1 MKPWIH
7 KYLPKTPSEI
17 VGQDDGIKQL
27 RKFILDYRSQKKKAL
42 ILYGP
47 PGTGKTSSVYAVA
60 DELGLEVMEVNAS
73 DTRNKA
79 GVQGIIGTAST
90 QRSLFAK
97 GKVILVDEIDG
108 LSGTGDRGGLQALIS
123 AVAKTSYPMVLT
135 SQDPYDRKFSKLRSK
150 CSMAMFDRLSYTDIF
165 ERLAQICRK
174 EKIEFDGMA
183 LKSLARRSGGDM
195 RAAIN
200 DLQTLGGRGSFDK
213 ADLEE
218 LFEREQAGTIK
229 DALLKIFK
237 TTDPQVALSSLDN
250 VNLDY
255 SQVMLWLDENLPKE
269 YTKPADLMRAF
280 DKLSK
285 ADVYGRRIRRWQHWR
300 FLVYIFALQTAG
312 VAVSKDEK
320 YRGALDLKETRRLL
334 KIWMANQKYAKRKAI
349 AEKLAERTHTSWR
362 VAQKEMPYL
371 QHIYRNNGIMAEGI
385 TIYLELNDDEAGW
398 LRK

>member
-7 KYLPKTPSEI
+7 KYLPKSASDI
-17 VGQDDGIKQL
+17 VGQDKGIKQL
-27 RKFILDYRSQKKKAL
+27 RKFIIDYKDQKKKAL

-47 PGTGKTSSVYAVA
+47 AGTGKTSSVHAIA

-79 GVQGIIGTAST
+79 GVQEIIGIAST
-90 QRSLFAK
+90 QRSLFAE
-97 GKVILVDEIDG
+97 GKVILVDEVDG

-123 AVAKTSYPMVLT
+123 AVAKTNYPMVLT
-135 SQDPYDRKFSKLRSK
+135 AEDPYDRRFSKLRSK
-150 CSMAMFDRLSYTDIF
+150 CSMAEFGSLAYTDIF
-165 ERLAQICRK
+165 GRLAEICRK

-200 DLQTLGGRGSFDK
+200 DLQTLGGRGSFGK

-218 LFEREQAGTIK
+218 LFEREQSGTIK
-229 DALLKIFK
+229 EALLKIFK
-237 TTDPQVALSSLDN
+237 TTDPAVALSSLDN

-255 SQVMLWLDENLPKE
+255 NQVMLWLDENLPKE
-269 YTKPADLMRAF
+269 YTRPEDLNRAF

-285 ADVYGRRIRRWQHWR
+285 ADVFGRRIRRWQHWR

-320 YRGALDLKETRRLL
+320 YRGALDITETRRLL

-362 VAQKEMPYL
+362 VAQKEMPFL
-371 QHIYRNNGIMAEGI
+371 QHIYRNNGMMAEGI
-385 TIYLELNDDEAGW
+385 SGWLELNDDEAGW